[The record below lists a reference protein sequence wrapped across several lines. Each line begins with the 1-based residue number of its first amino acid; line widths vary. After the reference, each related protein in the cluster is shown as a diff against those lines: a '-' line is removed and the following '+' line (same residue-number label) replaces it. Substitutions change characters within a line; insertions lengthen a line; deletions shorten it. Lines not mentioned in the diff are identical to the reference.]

1 MKNLNEFEE
10 LNEAKKT
17 MVYVVLP
24 MSFKKYADDIP
35 KNKAIAFKNYE
46 DAKIYANSLEENPV
60 VMKIEL
66 K

>member
-24 MSFKKYADDIP
+24 MSFKKYDVP
-35 KNKAIAFKNYE
+35 GNKAIAFKNYE